1 MESEIGMKYVLGKAQ
16 VAYEVKDEQNELA
29 RTKTPRSDNYGSL
42 WTWGQSWAIREK
54 KKSKLILKRKKEL
67 LSNFQK
73 SQHLYSAKRELIA
86 LFPFTIPDSPSVPV
100 HGID

>member
-42 WTWGQSWAIREK
+42 
-54 KKSKLILKRKKEL
+54 
-67 LSNFQK
+67 
-73 SQHLYSAKRELIA
+73 
-86 LFPFTIPDSPSVPV
+86 
-100 HGID
+100 